1 MNFKDLFSGHAEDY
15 AKFRPHYPKEL
26 FEYLSSISLRHDRVW
41 DCGTGNG
48 QAAVELAAFFR
59 EVIATDPSE
68 KQLSSAQPHSG
79 VIYRQAS
86 AEVSDL
92 ESASVDLVTVAQAFH
107 WFKHAEFYEELKR
120 VARPDAHLAIWSYNL
135 CKVTPEVEKLMLH
148 LYDDVLGDQYWEP
161 ERKHVEKDYRSIPN
175 PFDELPARAFEMKA
189 DWSLDHLVGYMG
201 TWSAL
206 QKYVRQN
213 GSNPLEALY
222 EPFKTA
228 WEMRKR
234 ARFAGPC
241 QCGCSVC
248 SITEIVQ

>member
-228 WEMRKR
+228 WGNAETREIR
-234 ARFAGPC
+234 WPL
-241 QCGCSVC
+241 SVR
-248 SITEIVQ
+248 VFRLLHH